1 MFGGRYQSS
10 DLSDL
15 NYATVAEALGCR
27 GIRVTDPD
35 TLADAF
41 REALD
46 ERSRP
51 TLIDVVVTRDA
62 GQMLPGVDSRSAPI
76 KKGDRIA

>member
-1 MFGGRYQSS
+1 MFGGRYQSC
-10 DLSDL
+10 DLSEL
-15 NYATVAEALGCR
+15 NYADIAEALGCQ

-41 REALD
+41 RAGMA
-46 ERSRP
+46 ERGRP
-51 TLIDVVVTRDA
+51 TVIDVVVTRDA
-62 GQMLPGVDSRSAPI
+62 GNMLPGVDNRTAPI